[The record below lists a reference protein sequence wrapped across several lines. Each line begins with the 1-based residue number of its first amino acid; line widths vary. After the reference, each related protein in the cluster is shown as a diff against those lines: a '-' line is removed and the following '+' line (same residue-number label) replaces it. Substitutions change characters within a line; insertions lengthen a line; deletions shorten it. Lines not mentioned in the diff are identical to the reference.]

1 MELTLPYYKEY
12 LNAVCSF
19 VEEIGRSHGANDK
32 EALQLRLIG
41 EETFLFIMNGI
52 PKTGIDTQF
61 HLQCIEEEDG
71 LLFVFSNHGRPMNAR
86 NIPAFNPDEAD
97 ATADDLSLTM
107 VRCFSY
113 EFGFNNLGKDGWE
126 LRIRFRMENYK
137 RLELINAS
145 DSDFEHE
152 EQEPFSVRLSTEKD
166 VAGIIDLVYKTY
178 RYSYAKTF
186 FYNEKEL
193 ARLIAEKKIL
203 SLVAVTESGKVIGHN
218 AILLDSERLG
228 EAGMSMV
235 DPNYRK
241 SKAFL
246 SLVMNTVRAVK
257 KNYPDFLCYAKCVT
271 SHRRSQAFVA
281 SFAANMLQL
290 SVYHHADFVG
300 IKGDTN
306 ERESLAYFISN
317 MGSNKKECKNIY
329 VPARHRDVLCSIFDK
344 AKINVG
350 CIADEMAELT
360 EGKSVIEL
368 NIMPERQYVDLE
380 VKSIGTDFF
389 QVLRKLTN
397 NVRQNGVI
405 TAELIVPTDMPFATG
420 WDEELNRLGFF
431 FCGIKPLK
439 DGSWALAYTNLLYQ
453 SFDFGKML
461 FFSDDTRALCQYVK
475 GEYEKTLL

>member
-32 EALQLRLIG
+32 ETMQLRLIG
-41 EETFLFIMNGI
+41 EETFLFILNGI

-61 HLQCIEEEDG
+61 HLQCVEEEDG
-71 LLFVFSNHGRPMNAR
+71 LLFVFSNHGRPLNAR
-86 NIPAFNPDEAD
+86 NIPTFNPDEAE

-113 EFGFNNLGKDGWE
+113 EFGYNNLGKDGWE

-145 DSDFEHE
+145 DTDYDVE
-152 EQEPFSVRLSTEKD
+152 EQEPFTIRLSTEKD

-186 FYNEKEL
+186 FYNDKEL
-193 ARLIAEKKIL
+193 TRLIAEKKIL

-218 AILLDSERLG
+218 AILLDSDRLG

-241 SKAFL
+241 SRAFL
-246 SLVMNTVRAVK
+246 SLVMNTARAVK
-257 KNYPDFLCYAKCVT
+257 ANYPDFLCYAKCVT
-271 SHRRSQAFVA
+271 SHKRSQAFVA

-290 SVYHHADFVG
+290 SVYHHANFVG
-300 IKGDTN
+300 IKGNGN

-317 MGSNKKECKNIY
+317 FGSRKDISQNIF
-329 VPARHRDVLCSIFDK
+329 VPEKHKDIIDGIFSK
-344 AKINVG
+344 AKVNFACLI
-350 CIADEMAELT
+350 DEAAELG
-360 EGKSVIEL
+360 EMKSVI
-368 NIMPERQYVDLE
+368 NIDVLPERQYADFTVRN
-380 VKSIGTDFF
+380 IGKDFF
-389 QVLRKLTN
+389 TCLQKHTN
-397 NVRQNGVI
+397 DVRQNGVV
-405 TAELIVPTDMPFATG
+405 TVELLVPTTSPFVAG
-420 WDEELNRLGFF
+420 WDEKLNNIGYF

-439 DGSWALAYTNLLYQ
+439 DGSWALAYSNLLFQ
-453 SFDFGKML
+453 PFDFDKIQL
-461 FFSDDTRALCQYVK
+461 FSDDTKALCQYVK